1 MEKRILIKNIKEL
14 VLVEY
19 PGEEK
24 LRVSGKEMD
33 SLKTIPNSWLAIE
46 DDLIAGFGSM
56 EDWEGITDWTN
67 LEVIDAD
74 GKFVIPAFCDSH
86 THIVYAGNRE
96 NEWVARLNGKTY
108 EEIANEGG
116 GIINSALRLRETSE
130 DELFKQAL
138 VRANEIIQQGTGAV
152 EIKSGYGLSLES
164 ELKMLRVI
172 QRLKKETPLTIKST
186 LLAAHAIPPEFKG
199 NKEGYVNHIIEQIIP
214 AVQKD
219 GLADF
224 IDIFCE
230 KGYFDNNDTKRI
242 LEAGEKAGLKA
253 KYHVNQFTI
262 SGGVEVGVNLGAL
275 SVDHLE
281 VLADEEIDLLN
292 DKNTISTLLPSCSF
306 FLEIPYSPAR
316 KMIDSG
322 LSVAL
327 ATDYNPGS
335 TPSGKMPFVM
345 SLASIKMK
353 MKINEV
359 FNAACLNG
367 AYAMGL
373 SKELGSIAI
382 GKKANVLITNQMPSY
397 SFIPYSFGGD
407 HIDQVILNG
416 EKIRST

>member
-1 MEKRILIKNIKEL
+1 MKKRILIKNIKEL
-14 VLVEY
+14 VLVEF

-33 SLKTIPNSWLAIE
+33 KLQTVSNAWLAIE
-46 DDLIAGFGSM
+46 GELIAGFGSM
-56 EDWEGITDWTN
+56 ADWEGITDWTN
-67 LEVIDAD
+67 LEIIDAE

-86 THIVYAGNRE
+86 THIVYSGNRE
-96 NEWVARLNGKTY
+96 NEWVARLNGKSY

-116 GIINSALRLRETSE
+116 GIINSALKLRGESE
-130 DELFKQAL
+130 EDLFQQAL
-138 VRANEIIQQGTGAV
+138 VRANEIISQGTGAV

-172 QRLKKETPLTIKST
+172 KRLKEETPLTIKST
-186 LLAAHAIPPEFKG
+186 LLAAHAIPPEFQG
-199 NKEGYVNHIIEQIIP
+199 NKEGYVNHIIEEIIP
-214 AVQKD
+214 AVQKE

-230 KGYFDNNDTKRI
+230 KGYFDNIDTKRI
-242 LEAGEKAGLKA
+242 LEAGKSVGLKA

-262 SGGVEVGVNLGAL
+262 SGGVEVGVKLDAL

-281 VLADEEIDLLN
+281 VLDDGEIDLLN
-292 DKNTISTLLPSCSF
+292 NKNTISTILPSCSF

-345 SLASIKMK
+345 SLACVKMK

-367 AYAMGL
+367 AYAMDL
-373 SKELGSIAI
+373 SNELGSIAI
-382 GKKANVLITNQMPSY
+382 GKKANVLITKEMPSY

-407 HIDQVILNG
+407 HFDEVILNG
-416 EKIRST
+416 ERIKSN

>member
-1 MEKRILIKNIKEL
+1 MVKRILIKNIKEL

-24 LRVSGKEMD
+24 LRVSGKQMNE
-33 SLKTIPNSWLAIE
+33 LNSISNAWLAIDE
-46 DDLIAGFGSM
+46 DLITGFGEM
-56 EDWEGITDWTN
+56 KDWEGITDWTN
-67 LEVIDAD
+67 LEVIDAE
-74 GKFVIPAFCDSH
+74 GKTVLPAFCDSH
-86 THIVYAGNRE
+86 THIVYYGNRE
-96 NEWVARLNGKTY
+96 NEWVDRLNGKTY
-108 EEIANEGG
+108 EEIANSGG
-116 GIINSALRLRETSE
+116 GIINSALKLRKASE
-130 DELFKQAL
+130 DELFGQAL
-138 VRANEIIQQGTGAV
+138 QRANEIIKQGTGAV

-172 QRLKKETPLTIKST
+172 QRLKEETPLTIKST

-199 NKEGYVNHIIEQIIP
+199 NKEGYVKHIIDEIIP
-214 AVQKD
+214 AVVEEK
-219 GLADF
+219 LADF

-230 KGYFDNNDTKRI
+230 KGYFDNGDTKRI
-242 LEAGEKAGLKA
+242 LEAGQNAGLKA

-262 SGGVEVGVNLGAL
+262 SGGVEVGVNLDAL

-281 VLADEEIDLLN
+281 VLDKSEIELL
-292 DKNTISTLLPSCSF
+292 KNKSTIATLLPSCSF

-316 KMIDSG
+316 EMIDSG

-345 SLASIKMK
+345 SLACVKMK
-353 MKINEV
+353 MKVKEV

-367 AYAMGL
+367 AYAMNL
-373 SKELGSIAI
+373 SNELGSIAI
-382 GKKANVLITNQMPSY
+382 GKKANVLITNNIPSY

-407 HIDQVILNG
+407 HVETVILNG
-416 EKIRST
+416 KRL

>member
-1 MEKRILIKNIKEL
+1 MVKRILIKNIKEL

-24 LRVSGKEMD
+24 LRVSGKQMNE
-33 SLKTIPNSWLAIE
+33 LNSISNAWLAIDE
-46 DDLIAGFGSM
+46 DLITGFGEM
-56 EDWEGITDWTN
+56 KDWEGITDWTN
-67 LEVIDAD
+67 LEVIDAE
-74 GKFVIPAFCDSH
+74 GKTVLPAFCDSH
-86 THIVYAGNRE
+86 THIVYYGNRE
-96 NEWVARLNGKTY
+96 NEWVDRLNGKTY
-108 EEIANEGG
+108 EEIANSGG
-116 GIINSALRLRETSE
+116 GIINSALKLRKASE
-130 DELFKQAL
+130 DELFGQAL
-138 VRANEIIQQGTGAV
+138 QRANEIMKQGTGAV

-172 QRLKKETPLTIKST
+172 QRLKEETPLTIKST

-199 NKEGYVNHIIEQIIP
+199 NKEGYVKHIIDEIIP
-214 AVQKD
+214 AVVEEK
-219 GLADF
+219 LADF

-230 KGYFDNNDTKRI
+230 KGYFDNGDTKRI
-242 LEAGEKAGLKA
+242 LEAGQNAGLKA

-262 SGGVEVGVNLGAL
+262 SGGVEVGVNLDAL

-281 VLADEEIDLLN
+281 VLDKSEIELL
-292 DKNTISTLLPSCSF
+292 KNKSTIATLLPSCSF

-316 KMIDSG
+316 EMIDSG

-345 SLASIKMK
+345 SLACVKMK
-353 MKINEV
+353 MKVKEV

-367 AYAMGL
+367 AYAMNL
-373 SKELGSIAI
+373 SNELGSIAI
-382 GKKANVLITNQMPSY
+382 GKKANVLITNNIPSY

-407 HIDQVILNG
+407 HVETVILNG
-416 EKIRST
+416 KRL

>member
-1 MEKRILIKNIKEL
+1 MVKRILIKNIKEL

-24 LRVSGKEMD
+24 LRVSGKQMNE
-33 SLKTIPNSWLAIE
+33 LNSISNAWLAIDE
-46 DDLIAGFGSM
+46 DLITGFGEM
-56 EDWEGITDWTN
+56 KDWEGITDWTN
-67 LEVIDAD
+67 LEVIDAE
-74 GKFVIPAFCDSH
+74 GKTVLPAFCDSH
-86 THIVYAGNRE
+86 THIVYYGNRE
-96 NEWVARLNGKTY
+96 NEWVDRLNGKTY
-108 EEIANEGG
+108 EEIANSGG
-116 GIINSALRLRETSE
+116 GIINSAIKLRKASE
-130 DELFKQAL
+130 DELFGQAL
-138 VRANEIIQQGTGAV
+138 QRANEIMKQGTGAV

-172 QRLKKETPLTIKST
+172 QRLKEETPLTIKST

-199 NKEGYVNHIIEQIIP
+199 NKEGYVKHIIDEIIP
-214 AVQKD
+214 AVVEEK
-219 GLADF
+219 LADF

-230 KGYFDNNDTKRI
+230 KGYFDNGDTKRI
-242 LEAGEKAGLKA
+242 LEAGQNAGLKA

-262 SGGVEVGVNLGAL
+262 SGGVEVGVNLDAL

-281 VLADEEIDLLN
+281 VLDKSEIELL
-292 DKNTISTLLPSCSF
+292 KNKSTIATLLPSCSF

-316 KMIDSG
+316 EMIDSG

-345 SLASIKMK
+345 SLACVKMK
-353 MKINEV
+353 MKVKEV

-367 AYAMGL
+367 AYAMNL
-373 SKELGSIAI
+373 SNELGSIAI
-382 GKKANVLITNQMPSY
+382 GKKANVLITNNIPSY

-407 HIDQVILNG
+407 HVETVILNG
-416 EKIRST
+416 KRL